1 MSFTKQEL
9 GKQLYLYRQP
19 CQTTSV
25 VISSHGGY
33 RPSTR
38 TFDLRNIGGDEDG
51 TSAQGTLQGITVYF
65 FRKHGFA
72 SGGKLLQGLGSTD
85 YDAFEKYLI
94 ADTPGEKGK
103 SIIVNYEL
111 SKFNE
116 DDSSKIIEA
125 MKRIH
130 ADKTPGVPI
139 RDVIT
144 IRNRKG
150 ALRKVITLEKVIRK
164 AVPLGYRRFYC
175 LFCRSQME
183 DASVKFQAFKP
194 EDLGYDPLPGEEV
207 KMIPDTDYK
216 QWQRT
221 RKLEDHG
228 WK

>member
-1 MSFTKQEL
+1 MSFTREEL
-9 GKQLYLYRQP
+9 GKHLYLYRQP
-19 CQTTSV
+19 IPTTSV
-25 VISSHGGY
+25 VVASHGGY

-38 TFDLRNIGGDEDG
+38 TFDLRAVVADEIDR
-51 TSAQGTLQGITVYF
+51 SAAQGDLQNITVYF
-65 FRKHGFA
+65 FKRHGFA
-72 SGGKLLQGLGSTD
+72 NSKTLLQGLGATEYAS
-85 YDAFEKYLI
+85 FEKYVI
-94 ADTPGEKGK
+94 TNAPGEKGK

-111 SKFNE
+111 SKFHE
-116 DDSSKIIEA
+116 DDSAKIIA
-125 MKRIH
+125 VMKQIN

-150 ALRKVITLEKVIRK
+150 PYKKVITLEKVIRK

-183 DASVKFQAFKP
+183 DSAVKFQAMKEEPF
-194 EDLGYDPLPGEEV
+194 GVEEV
-207 KMIPDTDYK
+207 KMIPDGDYK
-216 QWQRT
+216 QWERT